1 MKYLYHLVFSTED
14 FANHLPLESAKR
26 SMDVKS
32 SAEVQKRFLNALGD
46 IFGAVIPTLIDT
58 FAGCKCLDLHYCA
71 IKKSVK
77 HISK

>member
-1 MKYLYHLVFSTED
+1 MKDLYHLVLSTND

-26 SMDVKS
+26 SMDVEN

-46 IFGAVIPTLIDT
+46 IFSAVIPTLIDT
-58 FAGCKCLDLHYCA
+58 FAGCKCLDLQYFT
-71 IKKSVK
+71 IKNILK